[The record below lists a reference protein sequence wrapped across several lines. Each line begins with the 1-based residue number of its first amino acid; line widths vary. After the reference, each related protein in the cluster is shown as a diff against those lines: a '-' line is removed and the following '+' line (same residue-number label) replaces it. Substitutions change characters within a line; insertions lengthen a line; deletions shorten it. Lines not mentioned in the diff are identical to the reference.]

1 MIYKPGLVCLTETW
15 FDNNFNSTVTIDDYY
30 LTCSRMDREDGQH
43 GGVAILHKPNIHCS
57 PLARK
62 NKSDFICAAEVSI
75 GDRNL
80 LIVCVYFP
88 PRSSL
93 YRPSWEKLTK
103 TLLSVVAIFSGDIII
118 TGDFNEP
125 TTDWASFDSRHSDM
139 DCFFDFLIE
148 RNFQQLI
155 SSPTHIAGN
164 VLDLAFTNSDS
175 ISLSLGGCKQ
185 VEFFWSKGQRSNLL
199 IELLGSNGM
208 RSNFIVFVVWLG
220 RFAPF
225 AK

>member
-1 MIYKPGLVCLTETW
+1 
-15 FDNNFNSTVTIDDYY
+15 
-30 LTCSRMDREDGQH
+30 MDREDGQH

-57 PLARK
+57 PLAIK
-62 NKSDFICAAEVSI
+62 NTSDFICAAEVSI

-80 LIVCVYFP
+80 LIVCVYIP

-93 YRPSWEKLTK
+93 YRPSWKKVTK
-103 TLLSVVAIFSGDIII
+103 TLLSVVAIFTGDIII

-175 ISLSLGGCKQ
+175 ISLSLPANIKLSFSDHYALPMEIKLSNCATETTSPSIHLSRANYSLLNDTLISSTFS
-185 VEFFWSKGQRSNLL
+185 VEMP
-199 IELLGSNGM
+199 I
-208 RSNFIVFVVWLG
+208 
-220 RFAPF
+220 
-225 AK
+225 